1 MDEFD
6 RHIRERL
13 MTMPPAWE
21 SRTSD
26 VKERVKAMYEEKRKK
41 AATWTWIG
49 TAIGI
54 ALLLLG
60 VVALIIGL
68 VEGNAS
74 VTVIGAMMFLFG
86 DGWMTGSKLLY
97 WTWNTRF
104 QLERDIKEVH
114 VDVLSVL
121 ERIERLEHA
130 ATAKTAPNGN

>member
-1 MDEFD
+1 
-6 RHIRERL
+6 
-13 MTMPPAWE
+13 
-21 SRTSD
+21 
-26 VKERVKAMYEEKRKK
+26 MYEEKRKK